1 MKLGSEEPK
10 LIFQERF
17 VQTKLHWH
25 KNIKKGLLTQPE
37 WKKIYLED
45 AKVWEYFFV
54 LTDPIAIFVLIRV

>member
-25 KNIKKGLLTQPE
+25 KHIKKGLWTQPE

-54 LTDPIAIFVLIRV
+54 LTDPIAIFVLISA